1 MFLFKGIT
9 LFFLSEETF
18 KDYKPTKGGRKELI
32 YVKDKKF
39 VYDEHRLRG
48 RTFNEKFEKESHLFY
63 QNYQFDFVDL
73 QSEIRILTVKCRM
86 IRNLPY
92 TNRKLDRLSV
102 TYQVHNGRTQ
112 TNKTETGSITLQWLL
127 QCFQNRRK
135 FVWVEMWNRMIK
147 MNILWNL
154 YRNHL
159 EVVKK
164 MSPPPVYRLK
174 PFPYQFVPTFD
185 LGTVPKILEPKVRL
199 FSLFDC
205 FRRHFPEKVG
215 VNFRVIIT
223 KESFKIV
230 KSVKTSSGRPQTAK
244 KSTGGVSKTKR
255 RNMSRKSTG
264 GGIFDCSYLF
274 YKQ

>member
-1 MFLFKGIT
+1 M
-9 LFFLSEETF
+9 FFLSEETF

-199 FSLFDC
+199 FRLFDR

-215 VNFRVIIT
+215 VNFRVKFT

-230 KSVKTSSGRPQTAK
+230 KSVTSSGRPQTAK
-244 KSTGGVSKTKR
+244 KSTAGVTKKSTAGVTKTMR

-264 GGIFDCSYLF
+264 GGTL
-274 YKQ
+274 